1 MSGYEVSTVSFY
13 TEVMTQNSNIA
24 LMTSLYS
31 GNVNANKHSRSGADR
46 VLWEYS
52 THKWR
57 YAPPCFARPR
67 GHIVLKL
74 LEVSSKPHR
83 FSLNYSRL
91 GMDFSGTKK

>member
-46 VLWEYS
+46 VL
-52 THKWR
+52 
-57 YAPPCFARPR
+57 
-67 GHIVLKL
+67 
-74 LEVSSKPHR
+74 
-83 FSLNYSRL
+83 
-91 GMDFSGTKK
+91 